1 MTRFDPKIRAE
12 AVSLLKEVF
21 VILEQHGRREQPSPQ
36 QPQRR
41 RKSRKPSPV
50 RIALGVV
57 KWIFITL
64 WTVLLIGVCTALVGL
79 HFFKEYIDTVV
90 TPNVA
95 VRAED
100 YTMKLSSFIYYQDK
114 ETGSW
119 KELQSVHGAE
129 NRILV
134 EFKDMSPYLWQAAV
148 SIEDERFF
156 KHQGVDWKRTLG
168 AVKELIT
175 GDGSY
180 GGSTIT
186 QQVLKNMTKDNKPYV
201 NRKVREIFRAL
212 EFEKNYGK
220 EYILEQYL
228 NDIYLGQGCY
238 GVQTAAQFYFGKDA
252 KDLSLAESACIIAIT
267 NNPSLYGPLYDV
279 TYTREDGTKVTP
291 RELNKNRQETIL
303 NKMCDENVINPE
315 TGLPYIT
322 KAQAEAAKAEVLQFA
337 DGSTSAK
344 EIVEEVSGEVEINSW
359 FVDKV
364 IQDVV
369 QGLQE
374 EYNITKEEAYT
385 RLYNSGYRI
394 YTTLDPDIQA
404 LAESIYED
412 RSNLDVTSRNG
423 QQLQSAITILDPY
436 TADIVAMVGKV
447 GEKQENLGWNCATAK
462 RQVGSSMKPLTAYA
476 PALDAGVITQ
486 GSVFDN
492 YPVQELNGNPWPKNS
507 PNTYTGFTTV
517 RTGVQ
522 KSINTIAVQA
532 LQSVGVEE
540 AYRFATENLNL
551 GLVADDMVV
560 GALGMGGL
568 TRGLNTVEM
577 AAAYACFANNGVYNE
592 PRTYVRVTRVDN
604 ATGQEVTVLEN
615 EGESHVAMKET
626 TAYLMTEM
634 LKNAVTSGTGGQARF
649 NGMHIAGKT
658 GTTNDAKDR
667 YFVGFTPYYVA
678 AVWAGYEDPERIS
691 YSGNPAITM
700 WKKVMEPLHMELPD
714 KDFENK
720 PATGLTTISVCL
732 DSGMRPTD
740 ACRADPRG
748 GRIASFT
755 AASGTGP
762 TEDCTIHKVV
772 SYCTEGHCLAGETC
786 PEAVVEQR
794 AYLDYVREDYGPSI
808 KAEDDAYL
816 ISTLEKAKE
825 PSEAN
830 PTGGCPVHEGVSLPE
845 NPLDPMNPVDPNNPS
860 GGTTTNPSEPYVPS
874 PGESH
879 EGYGPPPPKPDPTPE
894 PDPVTP
900 VEPEEPGTTDP
911 DGGGGLFDD
920 LWGIAM

>member
-1 MTRFDPKIRAE
+1 MTPA
-12 AVSLLKEVF
+12 KEVF
-21 VILEQHGRREQPSPQ
+21 VTLEQHGRREQPQ

-41 RKSRKPSPV
+41 RKRRGPTPLG
-50 RIALGVV
+50 IALGVV

-64 WTVLLIGVCTALVGL
+64 WTVLLVGVCTALIGL
-79 HFFKEYIDTVV
+79 HFFREYIDTVV
-90 TPNVA
+90 VPNVS

-100 YTMKLSSFIYYQDK
+100 YTMNLSSFIYYQDK
-114 ETGSW
+114 ETGAW
-119 KELQSVHGAE
+119 KELQNVHGAE

-134 EFKDMSPYLWQAAV
+134 GFDKMSDYLWQAAV
-148 SIEDERFF
+148 AIEDKRFF
-156 KHQGVDWKRTLG
+156 QHEGVDWRRTLF
-168 AVKELIT
+168 AVKELAV
-175 GDGSY
+175 GDGSQ

-186 QQVLKNMTKDNKPYV
+186 QQVLKNMTEDNKPYV

-212 EFEKNYGK
+212 EFEKNYTK
-220 EYILEQYL
+220 EFILEQYL

-252 KDLSLAESACIIAIT
+252 KDLDLAESACIIAIT
-267 NNPSLYGPLYDV
+267 NNPSIYGPLYDV

-291 RELNKNRQETIL
+291 RELNKSRQELIL
-303 NKMCDENVINPE
+303 DTMANEDVVNPE

-322 KAQAEAAKAEVLQFA
+322 QAQAEAAKAEVLHFA
-337 DGSTSAK
+337 DGSTSAE
-344 EIVEEVSGEVEINSW
+344 EIVEKAAGKIEINSW
-359 FVDKV
+359 FVDQV
-364 IQDVV
+364 INDVSTDLAAA
-369 QGLQE
+369 QGIE
-374 EYNITKEEAYT
+374 KNEAMK

-394 YTTLDPDIQA
+394 YTTLDPDIQN
-404 LAESIYED
+404 LAESVYED

-423 QQLQSAITILDPY
+423 QLLQSAITVLDPY
-436 TADIVAMVGKV
+436 TGNIVAMVGKV

-492 YPVQELNGNPWPKNS
+492 YPVQELNGSPWPKNS
-507 PNTYTGFTTV
+507 PNKYTGFTTV
-517 RTGVQ
+517 RDGVRQ
-522 KSINTIAVQA
+522 SINTIAVQA

-540 AYRFATENLNL
+540 AYRFATENLRL

-592 PRTYVRVTRVDN
+592 PRTYVRVTRVDS

-615 EGESHVAMKET
+615 ESESHVAMKET
-626 TAYLMTEM
+626 TAYLMTDM
-634 LKNAVTSGTGGQARF
+634 LENAVAAGTGGSAKF
-649 NGMHIAGKT
+649 GGMHIAGKT
-658 GTTNDAKDR
+658 GTTNDNKDR

-678 AVWAGYEDPERIS
+678 AVWTGYEEPERIS
-691 YSGNPAITM
+691 YNGNPAITM
-700 WKKVMEPLHMELPD
+700 WKKVMQPLHDDLPD
-714 KDFENK
+714 KDFDNK
-720 PATGLTTISVCL
+720 PSTGLTRITVCL
-732 DSGMRPTD
+732 DSGMLATD

-748 GRIASFT
+748 NRIASFE
-755 AASGTGP
+755 AAAGTGP
-762 TEDCTIHKVV
+762 TEECTIHKVV

-808 KAEDDAYL
+808 TAEDDTYL
-816 ISTLEKAKE
+816 ISTLEKARE
-825 PSEAN
+825 PSETN
-830 PTGGCPVHEGVSLPE
+830 PAGGCPVHEGVPLPE
-845 NPLDPMNPVDPNNPS
+845 NPLDPLNPLDPNNPS
-860 GGTTTNPSEPYVPS
+860 GGTATPGPSVPYVPG

-879 EGYGPPPPKPDPTPE
+879 EGYGPSPKPSTPAPEPTPE

-900 VEPEEPGTTDP
+900 AEPEEPGTTDP
-911 DGGGGLFDD
+911 NGGGGLFDD
-920 LWGIAM
+920 LWGIAI

>member
-1 MTRFDPKIRAE
+1 M
-12 AVSLLKEVF
+12 
-21 VILEQHGRREQPSPQ
+21 EQHGRREQPQQ

-41 RKSRKPSPV
+41 RKRRRPT
-50 RIALGVV
+50 ALGVV
-57 KWIFITL
+57 LGVLKWTFITL
-64 WTVLLIGVCTALVGL
+64 WTVLIVGVCTALIGL
-79 HFFKEYIDTVV
+79 HFFKEYIETVV
-90 TPNVA
+90 VPNVE

-100 YTMKLSSFIYYQDK
+100 YTMQLSSFIYYQDK
-114 ETGSW
+114 ETGAW
-119 KELQSVHGAE
+119 KELQSIHGPE

-134 EFKDMSPYLWQAAV
+134 DFDQMSPYLWQAAV
-148 SIEDERFF
+148 AIEDHRFF
-156 KHQGVDWKRTLG
+156 QHEGVDWRRTLG

-180 GGSTIT
+180 GGSTLT
-186 QQVLKNMTKDNKPYV
+186 QQVLKNMTEDNKPYV

-212 EFEKNYGK
+212 EFEKNYTK
-220 EYILEQYL
+220 EFILNQYL

-252 KDLSLAESACIIAIT
+252 KDLDLAESACIIAIT
-267 NNPSLYGPLYDV
+267 NNPSIYGPLYDI

-291 RELNKNRQETIL
+291 REKNKERQEVIL
-303 NKMCDENVINPE
+303 DRMASEDVINPE

-337 DGSTSAK
+337 DGSTSAD
-344 EIVEEVSGEVEINSW
+344 EIVEKATGKIEINSW
-359 FVDKV
+359 FVDQV
-364 IQDVV
+364 INDVSADLADFH
-369 QGLQE
+369 GIE
-374 EYNITKEEAYT
+374 KKEAMK

-507 PNTYTGFTTV
+507 GIGYTGMCTV
-517 RTGVQ
+517 RYGIQ
-522 KSINTIAVQA
+522 RSINTIAVQA

-551 GLVADDMVV
+551 ELVVDEMAISPL
-560 GALGMGGL
+560 AMGGL
-568 TRGLNTVEM
+568 SHGLNTVEM
-577 AAAYACFANNGVYNE
+577 AAAYACFVNNGVYNE
-592 PRTYVRVTRVDN
+592 PRTYVRVTRVDKT
-604 ATGQEVTVLEN
+604 TGQEVTVLEN
-615 EGESHVAMKET
+615 ESESHVAMKET
-626 TAYLMTEM
+626 TAYLMTDM
-634 LKNAVTSGTGGQARF
+634 LKNAVAAGTGSSAKFG
-649 NGMHIAGKT
+649 GMHIAGKT
-658 GTTNDAKDR
+658 GTTNDNKDR

-678 AVWAGYEDPERIS
+678 AVWTGYEDPERIS
-691 YSGNPAITM
+691 YNGNPAITM

-720 PATGLTTISVCL
+720 PSTGLTSIEVCL
-732 DSGMRPTD
+732 DSGMKPTD

-748 GRIASFT
+748 GRIGKFT
-755 AASGTGP
+755 AAAGTGP
-762 TEDCTIHKVV
+762 TEECTMHKVV
-772 SYCTEGHCLAGETC
+772 SYCTEGHCLATESC
-786 PEAVVEQR
+786 PLEAVEER

-816 ISTLEKAKE
+816 ISSLEKLTE
-825 PSEAN
+825 VSETN
-830 PTGGCPVHEGVSLPE
+830 PIGGCPAHNGLPPVD
-845 NPLDPMNPVDPNNPS
+845 PLDPLNPVDPNNPG
-860 GGTTTNPSEPYVPS
+860 GGTTTVPSEPYVPG

-879 EGYGPPPPKPDPTPE
+879 EGYGPSPKPTTPTPEPEPTPE
-894 PDPVTP
+894 PDPPPTAP
-900 VEPEEPGTTDP
+900 SEPQEPGTTEP
-911 DGGGGLFDD
+911 GGGGLFDD
-920 LWGIAM
+920 LWGLAV

>member
-267 NNPSLYGPLYDV
+267 NNPSIYGPLYDI

-385 RLYNSGYRI
+385 RLYNSG
-394 YTTLDPDIQA
+394 
-404 LAESIYED
+404 
-412 RSNLDVTSRNG
+412 
-423 QQLQSAITILDPY
+423 
-436 TADIVAMVGKV
+436 
-447 GEKQENLGWNCATAK
+447 
-462 RQVGSSMKPLTAYA
+462 
-476 PALDAGVITQ
+476 
-486 GSVFDN
+486 
-492 YPVQELNGNPWPKNS
+492 
-507 PNTYTGFTTV
+507 
-517 RTGVQ
+517 
-522 KSINTIAVQA
+522 
-532 LQSVGVEE
+532 
-540 AYRFATENLNL
+540 
-551 GLVADDMVV
+551 
-560 GALGMGGL
+560 
-568 TRGLNTVEM
+568 
-577 AAAYACFANNGVYNE
+577 
-592 PRTYVRVTRVDN
+592 
-604 ATGQEVTVLEN
+604 
-615 EGESHVAMKET
+615 
-626 TAYLMTEM
+626 
-634 LKNAVTSGTGGQARF
+634 
-649 NGMHIAGKT
+649 
-658 GTTNDAKDR
+658 
-667 YFVGFTPYYVA
+667 
-678 AVWAGYEDPERIS
+678 
-691 YSGNPAITM
+691 
-700 WKKVMEPLHMELPD
+700 
-714 KDFENK
+714 
-720 PATGLTTISVCL
+720 
-732 DSGMRPTD
+732 
-740 ACRADPRG
+740 
-748 GRIASFT
+748 
-755 AASGTGP
+755 
-762 TEDCTIHKVV
+762 
-772 SYCTEGHCLAGETC
+772 
-786 PEAVVEQR
+786 
-794 AYLDYVREDYGPSI
+794 
-808 KAEDDAYL
+808 
-816 ISTLEKAKE
+816 
-825 PSEAN
+825 
-830 PTGGCPVHEGVSLPE
+830 
-845 NPLDPMNPVDPNNPS
+845 
-860 GGTTTNPSEPYVPS
+860 
-874 PGESH
+874 
-879 EGYGPPPPKPDPTPE
+879 
-894 PDPVTP
+894 
-900 VEPEEPGTTDP
+900 
-911 DGGGGLFDD
+911 
-920 LWGIAM
+920 

>member
-303 NKMCDENVINPE
+303 NKMCDERHQPR
-315 TGLPYIT
+315 
-322 KAQAEAAKAEVLQFA
+322 
-337 DGSTSAK
+337 DGPSLYH
-344 EIVEEVSGEVEINSW
+344 
-359 FVDKV
+359 
-364 IQDVV
+364 
-369 QGLQE
+369 QGPGRGRQ
-374 EYNITKEEAYT
+374 
-385 RLYNSGYRI
+385 GGG
-394 YTTLDPDIQA
+394 P
-404 LAESIYED
+404 
-412 RSNLDVTSRNG
+412 
-423 QQLQSAITILDPY
+423 AIRRRVHLRQ
-436 TADIVAMVGKV
+436 G
-447 GEKQENLGWNCATAK
+447 NC
-462 RQVGSSMKPLTAYA
+462 G
-476 PALDAGVITQ
+476 
-486 GSVFDN
+486 
-492 YPVQELNGNPWPKNS
+492 
-507 PNTYTGFTTV
+507 
-517 RTGVQ
+517 
-522 KSINTIAVQA
+522 
-532 LQSVGVEE
+532 
-540 AYRFATENLNL
+540 
-551 GLVADDMVV
+551 
-560 GALGMGGL
+560 
-568 TRGLNTVEM
+568 RGL
-577 AAAYACFANNGVYNE
+577 G
-592 PRTYVRVTRVDN
+592 
-604 ATGQEVTVLEN
+604 
-615 EGESHVAMKET
+615 
-626 TAYLMTEM
+626 
-634 LKNAVTSGTGGQARF
+634 
-649 NGMHIAGKT
+649 
-658 GTTNDAKDR
+658 
-667 YFVGFTPYYVA
+667 
-678 AVWAGYEDPERIS
+678 
-691 YSGNPAITM
+691 
-700 WKKVMEPLHMELPD
+700 
-714 KDFENK
+714 
-720 PATGLTTISVCL
+720 
-732 DSGMRPTD
+732 
-740 ACRADPRG
+740 RG
-748 GRIASFT
+748 GDQLLVCGQGDPGR
-755 AASGTGP
+755 G
-762 TEDCTIHKVV
+762 
-772 SYCTEGHCLAGETC
+772 AG
-786 PEAVVEQR
+786 
-794 AYLDYVREDYGPSI
+794 
-808 KAEDDAYL
+808 
-816 ISTLEKAKE
+816 
-825 PSEAN
+825 
-830 PTGGCPVHEGVSLPE
+830 
-845 NPLDPMNPVDPNNPS
+845 PS
-860 GGTTTNPSEPYVPS
+860 GGVQHHSGKYAPLRRLPHLHH
-874 PGESH
+874 PGPGHS
-879 EGYGPPPPKPDPTPE
+879 GP
-894 PDPVTP
+894 
-900 VEPEEPGTTDP
+900 
-911 DGGGGLFDD
+911 GGEHL
-920 LWGIAM
+920 